1 MTIATPAAVA
11 ARDPAAGT
19 GPVIAYLAL
28 CFIWGSTYLAI
39 RMAVETLPPSIMVG
53 TRSVLAGLAM
63 GAFAAASGVRW
74 PSGKRLMSAAL
85 SGLMLFAGGQSLL
98 AVAETRLGSGQAA
111 VLNATQALIMPLAA
125 WGLGAGRAPGRAAW
139 LGLLAG
145 FVGVTIL
152 VRHGTGGVSGGLDP
166 RGTAAVIGSVLCWSA
181 GGAVARRW
189 PVGNVALT
197 AGLQMVLGGCA
208 CLAISVLVG
217 DWHTFAWSAVSQRSW
232 IGFAYLATVGSLGG
246 FGAFAWLVQIWPME
260 RLATYTYV
268 NPIVALLLGAAFAG
282 EAITGRELLATA
294 VILGAVGVVMWGGR
308 GRSLR

>member
-1 MTIATPAAVA
+1 MRTATPAEAA

-19 GPVIAYLAL
+19 GPIIAYLAL

-63 GAFAAASGVRW
+63 GGFAAASGARW
-74 PSGKRLMSAAL
+74 PGRKQLASALL
-85 SGLMLFAGGQSLL
+85 SGVLLFAGGQSLL
-98 AVAETRLGSGQAA
+98 ALAETRLGSGQAA

-125 WGLGAGRAPGRAAW
+125 WALGAGRAPRRASW

-145 FVGVTIL
+145 FAGVAIL
-152 VRHGTGGVSGGLDP
+152 VRQGPGGLNVA
-166 RGTAAVIGSVLCWSA
+166 GTVAVIGSVLCWSI
-181 GGAVARRW
+181 GSAVGRRW

-208 CLAISVLVG
+208 CLLISVVVG
-217 DWHTFAWSAVSQRSW
+217 DWHGFAWSAVSQRSW

-268 NPIVALLLGAAFAG
+268 NPIVALLLGAMFAG

-294 VILGAVGVVMWGGR
+294 MILGAVGVVMWGGR
-308 GRSLR
+308 AGR